1 MISDEDFKFLLDK
14 SQGSKKILE
23 IGTGTGK
30 STAALRLNAEVYTID
45 RNDIFEYN
53 IDCYRFI
60 TESKVYWESY
70 MHYDFDFVFVDGLS
84 LIHI

>member
-1 MISDEDFKFLLDK
+1 MISDEDFKFLLQE
-14 SQGSKKILE
+14 SQGSTKILE

-45 RNDIFEYN
+45 RNDIFE
-53 IDCYRFI
+53 
-60 TESKVYWESY
+60 
-70 MHYDFDFVFVDGLS
+70 LS